1 MSVLVNVPVDGDGG
15 FVLVEADRADVPSD
29 EGLTLATP
37 EPGKAVAT
45 ASTTLSE
52 SLERIKPVVNAV
64 KDKLEAAAP
73 DHLTVEFGIKLG
85 GETGVIL
92 AKGTAEVN
100 FAITMTWDRAG
111 QRSDG

>member
-1 MSVLVNVPVDGDGG
+1 MSALVNVPLEGGG
-15 FVLVEADRADVPSD
+15 FVVVEVDRADLPPD

-37 EPGKAVAT
+37 EPGKALAT
-45 ASTTLSE
+45 ASKTLSE
-52 SLERIKPVVNAV
+52 SLERIEPVLNAV

-73 DHLTVEFGIKLG
+73 DHFAVEFGIKLG

-100 FAITMTWDRAG
+100 FKITMTWDR
-111 QRSDG
+111 RD